1 MPGVVS
7 QFPTAIGNM
16 IQQGMLNRGFE
27 DFIEPI
33 TGYGAAADLRPV
45 PNHVGDTLTLTRPGL
60 LAANPD
66 PVDPSQATG
75 LDNGMTPD
83 QFGDEQYTITLE
95 LFNGASDIDI
105 KTNPMGIVNRF
116 TQVVKAKMVQ
126 AANAVDKYKRNCLFG
141 GLVPSGRNPAAT
153 KFGYLSGTTI
163 ALTVVTGTT
172 IVVEDVSGFQNVIVN
187 GVLTPVSAGAPI
199 PLFRNGSQIANV
211 IGFTQHALAA
221 NLSKR
226 QFVGLGNGGQG
237 ISGTLLLDTSVT
249 TAVGDVLQAA
259 FAPLIVRPNG
269 KLHWS
274 QLTASDHLLDANILD
289 AVAYLRD
296 NAIEPVY
303 EDKYLCICDRTSV
316 RQLFSDADFK
326 QILQTRIDSPEF
338 RNGHLAEG
346 LGVVF
351 KFTTNAPIQNISAQ
365 NAVAIRRPIILG
377 RGALVDGP
385 SEANETFAAINRNG
399 GIDEEKGIHYT
410 EEHDGIVFALRP
422 PIDRN
427 GRVMSISYES
437 IRGATVPTDLTAG
450 TNVIGTGSNALI
462 KRAVVLEVAA

>member
-141 GLVPSGRNPAAT
+141 GLVPSGRNAAAT

-221 NLSKR
+221 NLSHR

-274 QLTASDHLLDANILD
+274 QLTASDHLVDANILD

>member
-1 MPGVVS
+1 ML
-7 QFPTAIGNM
+7 
-16 IQQGMLNRGFE
+16 QQNALNKGFE
-27 DFIEPI
+27 EYIEPI
-33 TGYGAAADLRPV
+33 TGYGAAADVRPV

-105 KTNPMGIVNRF
+105 KTNPMAIVDRF
-116 TQVVKAKMVQ
+116 AQTVKAKMVQ
-126 AANAVDKYKRNCLFG
+126 AANVVDKYQRNCLFG
-141 GLVPSGRNPAAT
+141 GLVPSGRNAT
-153 KFGYLSGTTI
+153 AVKFGYLSGTTI
-163 ALTVVTGTT
+163 VLTAYTAATT
-172 IVVEDVSGFQNVIVN
+172 ITVEDVSGFQNTVVN
-187 GVLTPVSAGAPI
+187 GVLTPVSAANPI
-199 PLFRNGSQIANV
+199 PLFRNGTQIANV
-211 IGFTQHALAA
+211 IGYTQATLAA
-221 NLSKR
+221 NQSQR
-226 QFVGLGNGGQG
+226 VFVGLGNGGRG
-237 ISGTLLLDTSVT
+237 ISGTLLLDTAVSG
-249 TAVGDVLQAA
+249 AVGDVVQAA

-274 QLTASDHLLDANILD
+274 QLTASDHLVDANILD

-326 QILQTRIDSPEF
+326 QVLQTRIDSPEF
-338 RNGHLAEG
+338 RMGHLAEG

-351 KFTTNAPIQNISAQ
+351 KFTTNAPIQPISSQ
-365 NAVAIRRPIILG
+365 NAVAIRRPIIVG

-385 SEANETFAAINRNG
+385 SQANETFASINRNG

-410 EEHDGIVFALRP
+410 EEHNGIVFALRP

-427 GRVMSISYES
+427 GRVMSVSFES
-437 IRGATVPTDLTAG
+437 IRGCTVPTDLTAG
-450 TNVIGTGSNALI
+450 QNIIGTGSNALI
-462 KRAVVLEVAA
+462 KRGVVIEVAA

>member
-1 MPGVVS
+1 
-7 QFPTAIGNM
+7 
-16 IQQGMLNRGFE
+16 
-27 DFIEPI
+27 
-33 TGYGAAADLRPV
+33 
-45 PNHVGDTLTLTRPGL
+45 
-60 LAANPD
+60 
-66 PVDPSQATG
+66 
-75 LDNGMTPD
+75 
-83 QFGDEQYTITLE
+83 
-95 LFNGASDIDI
+95 
-105 KTNPMGIVNRF
+105 MGIVDRF
-116 TQVVKAKMVQ
+116 AQTVKAKMVQ
-126 AANAVDKYKRNCLFG
+126 AANAVDKYQRNCLFG
-141 GLVPSGRNPAAT
+141 GLVPSGRNLTAT

-199 PLFRNGSQIANV
+199 PLYRNGSQIANV
-211 IGFTQHALAA
+211 IGYTQHTLAN

-226 QFVGLGNGGQG
+226 QFIGLGNGGQG
-237 ISGTLLLDTSVT
+237 ISGTLLLDTSIT
-249 TAVGDVLQAA
+249 TAIGDVLQAA

-274 QLTASDHLLDANILD
+274 QLTASDHLVDANILD

-326 QILQTRIDSPEF
+326 QILQTRIDSSEF

-351 KFTTNAPIQNISAQ
+351 KFTTNAPIQAISSQ
-365 NAVAIRRPIILG
+365 NPVAIRRPIILG

-385 SEANETFAAINRNG
+385 SQANETFAAINRNG

-410 EEHDGIVFALRP
+410 EEHNGIVFALRP

-437 IRGATVPTDLTAG
+437 IRGCTVPTDLTAG